1 MIDLPIRPIANFPLD
16 MGHHFVCTYV
26 GALGRW
32 NSLETLLESAQILE
46 GSRVRFLIIGD
57 GDHRDAL
64 RKHAET
70 LGLTNV
76 VFHGPVPKKQV
87 LDMAASRVC
96 VLCTWPH
103 PFLGT
108 VPPEQDLRLYGGGPA
123 GRGRCS
129 RRTCCPDRNRRLWMG
144 RYPGST

>member
-1 MIDLPIRPIANFPLD
+1 M
-16 MGHHFVCTYV
+16 

-32 NSLETLLESAQILE
+32 NSLETLLEAAQILE

-64 RKHAET
+64 RTHAET
-70 LGLTNV
+70 LGMTNV
-76 VFHGPVPKKQV
+76 VFYGPVPKKQV
-87 LDMAASRVC
+87 LGYLAASHVC

-108 VPPEQDLRLYGGGPA
+108 YSRTRSSTTWRRP
-123 GRGRCS
+123 GRFWPLCTENS
-129 RRTCCPDRNRRLWMG
+129 LT
-144 RYPGST
+144 